1 MINNFNKINS
11 KRVTELSTGEINYKP
26 FTSLNNIR
34 NDNNNK
40 IKNNKNNNISM
51 VQKHKINN
59 KNNNIRNY
67 SSIKYIKSSLDSGK
81 NIVLYNNINYN
92 NIFYQ

>member
-59 KNNNIRNY
+59 
-67 SSIKYIKSSLDSGK
+67 L
-81 NIVLYNNINYN
+81 
-92 NIFYQ
+92 